1 MGIRLFSSNRLGRFM
16 HIFAFLLTSILIPG
30 NLGLCYASNLSLK
43 YDSNK
48 LTAHVSG
55 APLQNVLETLSA
67 ECGMSVFLDRSI
79 KSEKIFAEF
88 ETLPLE
94 KAIKKLIN
102 PYNSAVVFSKRTSP
116 TGQSEFFISELRVFD
131 SSNAK
136 TTYLS
141 VGNEAS
147 EQTSRVS
154 SPSLS
159 NRANQ
164 HIDMTKKVVI
174 PVPEIRT
181 DPARMAALN
190 KKISESV
197 LRTRIS
203 QKRTQLHELQ
213 EKARFEE
220 AQKRNEIQQLEQQMN
235 IAADKEVKR
244 IQAAISAL
252 TADLENSKI
261 RNVEDQKRLK
271 RELDQLQN
279 RIAL

>member
-1 MGIRLFSSNRLGRFM
+1 MEIRLFSSSRLGRFM
-16 HIFAFLLTSILIPG
+16 YILVFLFTPFLIPG

-55 APLQNVLETLSA
+55 VPLQNVLETLSE
-67 ECGMSVFLDRSI
+67 ECGMSVFLDQSI
-79 KSEKIFAEF
+79 KSEKIFVEF
-88 ETLPLE
+88 EKLPLE
-94 KAIKKLIN
+94 KAIKKLVN
-102 PYNSAVVFSKRTSP
+102 PYNSAVVFSKRTSL
-116 TGQSEFFISELRVFD
+116 TGQNEFFISELKVFD

-136 TTYLS
+136 TAYLS
-141 VGNEAS
+141 LGKEAS
-147 EQTSRVS
+147 EQTSRAS

-159 NRANQ
+159 DRANQ
-164 HIDMTKKVVI
+164 TIDMTNKVVI

-181 DPARMAALN
+181 DPAQMAALN
-190 KKISESV
+190 KTISDSV

-220 AQKRNEIQQLEQQMN
+220 TQKRNEIQQLEQQMN
-235 IAADKEVKR
+235 IASDSEVKR

-261 RNVEDQKRLK
+261 RNVEEQKRLK

>member
-1 MGIRLFSSNRLGRFM
+1 ML
-16 HIFAFLLTSILIPG
+16 IFAFLLTSILIPG
-30 NLGLCYASNLSLK
+30 NLGLCHASSLSLK

-88 ETLPLE
+88 EKLPLE
-94 KAIKKLIN
+94 KAIKKLVN

-116 TGQSEFFISELRVFD
+116 TGKSEFFISELKVFD

-141 VGNEAS
+141 VGKEAS
-147 EQTSRVS
+147 EQTSRDS

-159 NRANQ
+159 DKANQ
-164 HIDMTKKVVI
+164 KIDMTNKVVI

-181 DPARMAALN
+181 DPAQIAALN
-190 KKISESV
+190 KKISASV

-220 AQKRNEIQQLEQQMN
+220 AQKRNEIQELEQQMN
-235 IAADKEVKR
+235 IAPDSEVKR

-252 TADLENSKI
+252 SADLENSKI
-261 RNVEDQKRLK
+261 RNVEEQKRLN

-279 RIAL
+279 RITL